1 MRFSGTLSENVIMVF
16 QAVANR
22 SPDWRVAS
30 SLGRITLGAVLLAM
44 AATGQ
49 QAPRPEFAA
58 IADQPGLP
66 RVLVIGDSIS
76 IGYTLPLRAA
86 LDGIANVHRP
96 PENCAHTWKGLDGI
110 ERWLGE
116 GEWDLIHF
124 NWGLH
129 DLKFVDAQG
138 KLALPPEGK
147 QVSTV
152 EEYAA
157 NLEKLVRRLKQTGAK
172 LIWRPTT
179 PVPEGAQGRVPS
191 DLPRYNAAAREGV
204 ERHGIEIDEMNAF
217 IKDRNIPHIR
227 PDNVHFSRDSS
238 ALLAGNT
245 AELIRRKLKSD

>member
-1 MRFSGTLSENVIMVF
+1 MRFSDTPSENVIMLF
-16 QAVANR
+16 QAVTK
-22 SPDWRVAS
+22 SLGWRVAS
-30 SLGRITLGAVLLAM
+30 SPGRIILGAVLLAM
-44 AATGQ
+44 SATGQ
-49 QAPRPEFAA
+49 QAPRPEFET
-58 IADQPGLP
+58 IVDQPGLP
-66 RVLVIGDSIS
+66 RVLIIGDSIS

-96 PENCAHTWKGLDGI
+96 PENCAHTWKGLDAI

-116 GEWDLIHF
+116 GKWDLIHF

-138 KLALPPEGK
+138 KLALPPRGK

-152 EEYAA
+152 GEYAA
-157 NLEKLVRRLKQTGAK
+157 NLERLVRRLQQTGAK

-179 PVPEGAQGRVPS
+179 PVPEGAQGRVAL
-191 DLPRYNAAAREGV
+191 DLPRYNAAAREVV
-204 ERHGIEIDEMNAF
+204 ERHGIEIDEMNSF
-217 IKDRNIPHIR
+217 IRDRNIPHIR

-245 AELIRRKLKSD
+245 AELIRRKLQSD